1 MRWPPLHETL
11 VALVES
17 VSQEP
22 NSLLRVERADLR
34 VPLEVKATFGPEGP
48 AVLARVPHTR
58 WIAGFQIPTSMSQL
72 SITCEVDGLDTIMQA
87 AEVA

>member
-1 MRWPPLHETL
+1 MRWPPLYETL

-17 VSQEP
+17 VSPEP
-22 NSLLRVERADLR
+22 NSVLRVERADLR
-34 VPLEVKATFGPEGP
+34 IPLEVKATFGSEGP

-58 WIAGFQIPTSMSQL
+58 WIAGFQIPTSMSEL
-72 SITCEVDGLDTIMQA
+72 SIICQVEPLDPINRT